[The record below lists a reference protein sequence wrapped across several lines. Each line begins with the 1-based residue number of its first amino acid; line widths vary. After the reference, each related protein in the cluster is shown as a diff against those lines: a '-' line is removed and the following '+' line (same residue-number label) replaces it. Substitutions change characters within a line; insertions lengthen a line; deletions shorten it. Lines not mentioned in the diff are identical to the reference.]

1 MGTANHSTKNHNR
14 NVHGKSTGFYR
25 GAKGKHSRSTADH
38 GKHTIKALSGYEQLR
53 NKVMETAEAPIQNVN
68 QVASAIKKPKVN
80 AGI

>member
-1 MGTANHSTKNHNR
+1 MGTANHSSKN
-14 NVHGKSTGFYR
+14 HGKSTGFYR
-25 GAKGKHSRSTADH
+25 GAKGKHSRQAANH